1 MGWEDRWIH
10 ICGDIHLWVELLT
23 TLNPIQYLRSTGIIH
38 VVLIHIL
45 FPHCFNALIKLL
57 YGVKFC
63 ACILE
68 DSHYYCENICAGE
81 YLDAYPP
88 TGHALVCS
96 LTVWD
101 YTKKTG
107 SRSNSWGKYIS
118 GYYCEC

>member
-1 MGWEDRWIH
+1 TSPVSPLHSPIASVSNPTVVY
-10 ICGDIHLWVELLT
+10 ILLKE
-23 TLNPIQYLRSTGIIH
+23 
-38 VVLIHIL
+38 
-45 FPHCFNALIKLL
+45 AD
-57 YGVKFC
+57 GVKFC